1 MHRAPSVLL
10 AAAVIALPA
19 LLLAQ
24 PAPTPAPPAP
34 KPTAAP
40 AQPTAAVAAPAQP
53 ALAIPFEKY
62 TLKNGLVVILS
73 EDRTVPMVTV
83 STMVKVGSRFEPP
96 KRSGFAHLFEHLMF
110 MGTERVPTGKFD
122 AWMEAEGGW
131 NNAWTSE
138 DRTHYFD
145 VAPAH
150 VLPLLLWLEADR
162 ISSLGKTM
170 TQEKLDAQRD
180 VVKNERRQRI
190 ENQPYGMAELALP
203 DMLYP
208 VGHPYHHPVIG
219 SHEDLEAAS
228 VDDVKKFF
236 ADWYIPSNM
245 ALTVVGDFD
254 RAKIKPEIE
263 RLFGG
268 LPAGKAPAAPPA
280 KEAKLPGVVRRTL
293 EDEVALPKIIM
304 AFHSPAHFAP
314 GDADLD
320 ILSSV
325 LQKGKT
331 SRLYKALVY
340 DKELAQ
346 SVSAS
351 QVSQELSSYFEI
363 EAIARPNVSLE
374 QLEKAIDAVLKDVL
388 DKGVTQAEVD
398 RAKNDYETAF
408 VRQLESVHNRAS
420 LLASYETFRGDP
432 GFIAKD
438 LDRYRKV
445 DVASVGA
452 VAKANINL
460 DSRVILKVVPRPKK
474 PEAKKPDGKK
484 GDGAAKGGK
493 K

>member
-1 MHRAPSVLL
+1 MFTRALTAFAL
-10 AAAVIALPA
+10 GAALC
-19 LLLAQ
+19 
-24 PAPTPAPPAP
+24 
-34 KPTAAP
+34 
-40 AQPTAAVAAPAQP
+40 TAAVTTTGVAPAQP
-53 ALAIPFEKY
+53 AQPQAAQAGLAIPFQKY

-73 EDRTVPMVTV
+73 EDRSTPMVTV
-83 STMVKVGSRFEPP
+83 STMVRVGSRFEPP
-96 KRSGFAHLFEHLMF
+96 RRSGFAHLFEHLMF
-110 MGTERVPTGKFD
+110 MGTSRVPTGKFD

-145 VAPAH
+145 VGPAH

-162 ISSLGKTM
+162 LAAVGATM

-190 ENQPYGMAELALP
+190 ENKPYGGVELALP

-208 VGHPYHHPVIG
+208 AGHPYHHPVIG
-219 SHEDLEAAS
+219 SHEDLTAAQ

-236 ADWYIPSNM
+236 ADWYVPNNM

-254 RAKIKPEIE
+254 TAKLKPEIE

-268 LPAGKAPAAPPA
+268 LAKGAVPAAPAAPPA
-280 KEAKLPGVVRRTL
+280 KLQGVTRRTL
-293 EDEVALPKIIM
+293 EDEVALPKLVM

-320 ILSSV
+320 ILAAV
-325 LQKGKT
+325 LNRGKT

-346 SVSAS
+346 SVSAVQS
-351 QVSQELSSYFEI
+351 SQELSSFFEI
-363 EAIARPNVSLE
+363 EAVARPGVGLD
-374 QLEKAIDAVLKDVL
+374 QLEKEIDAVLRSIL
-388 DKGVTQAEVD
+388 DKGVTKAEVD
-398 RAKNDYETAF
+398 RSKNEYETAF

-420 LLASYETFRGDP
+420 LLATYETFLGDP
-432 GFIAKD
+432 GYIAKD

-445 DVASVGA
+445 DAASVSA
-452 VAKANINL
+452 AAKAHLTL
-460 DSRVILKVVPRPKK
+460 DARVIIHVVPRPKNGG
-474 PEAKKPDGKK
+474 AK
-484 GDGAAKGGK
+484 
-493 K
+493 